1 MSVMNIELICV
12 CGGRGRVQ
20 LHGFAFF
27 GLMHPFPTEVC
38 VPLPEVV
45 TPWTHALFLMSLSE
59 YHVLYHGGLHEE

>member
-27 GLMHPFPTEVC
+27 GLMHPFPTEVS
-38 VPLPEVV
+38 VPLPEVM
-45 TPWTHALFLMSLSE
+45 TP
-59 YHVLYHGGLHEE
+59 